1 MLAKQFNGSANQKKN
16 SLFVNL
22 WHNTLEM
29 RTEQT
34 IERIELSYQ
43 IELVQSA
50 AFY

>member
-1 MLAKQFNGSANQKKN
+1 MV

-22 WHNTLEM
+22 WHVTLQM

-34 IERIELSYQ
+34 IERIEPSRQ
-43 IELVQSA
+43 IELVQLA